1 MENQSMKIV
10 LTSTKKGKMGTFG
23 IEMNGEI
30 FLELDPK
37 MTSAFLIIFVVT
49 IESEKRLKRYTTIG
63 RILPEVAILILC

>member
-1 MENQSMKIV
+1 
-10 LTSTKKGKMGTFG
+10 
-23 IEMNGEI
+23 MNGEI
-30 FLELDPK
+30 FLENDPK